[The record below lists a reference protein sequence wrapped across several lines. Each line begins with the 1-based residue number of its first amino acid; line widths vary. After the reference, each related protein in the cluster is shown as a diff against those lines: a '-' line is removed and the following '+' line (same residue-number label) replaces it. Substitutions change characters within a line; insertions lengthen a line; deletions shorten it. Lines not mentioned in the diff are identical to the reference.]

1 MTSTLSKDASPQAA
15 DLLEPNISD
24 LQNVTHQTEKKFSET
39 VLAMLKHFK
48 QPDPVGL
55 PGAPIPD
62 PMDIP
67 NMKHSFSVG
76 KMTFFNVKLYGLK
89 NFRIDHINADL
100 SAMKVEA
107 ALTIEK
113 LDVKGNYTLSAL
125 FSRSKGPFTV
135 VLTKVYVVAVA
146 SLEVERNGQ
155 LEAQEM
161 DMDIKFKDISMD
173 FKGLGFFANMFQGKF
188 QYIYIYIWKIIFK
201 IVFSYR
207 CHELRGNLRL

>member
-1 MTSTLSKDASPQAA
+1 MVYLSFLLAPAFLLLHFSKDAPPQAA
-15 DLLEPNISD
+15 DPSGLHNI
-24 LQNVTHQTEKKFSET
+24 THQTEKKFSET
-39 VLAMLKHFK
+39 VLAMLEHFK

-67 NMKHSFSVG
+67 EMKHSFSVG
-76 KMTFFNVKLYGLK
+76 KMTFFNVKLYGLQ

-100 SAMKVEA
+100 SAMRVEA

-113 LDVKGNYTLSAL
+113 LDVKGNYTLSAF

-135 VLTKVYVVAVA
+135 VLTKVYVVAIA

-173 FKGLGFFANMFQGKF
+173 FKGLGFFANMFQGKTQKKF
-188 QYIYIYIWKIIFK
+188 LKQII
-201 IVFSYR
+201 
-207 CHELRGNLRL
+207 